1 MTVGDSTRTQFDVG
15 GVLLDQPFKIR
26 RLGHMGLNLENMEQA
41 LPFYT
46 DLLGFRISDTID
58 FSTRASSPAEIE
70 GLGDPLGYFMR
81 YGSDHHSFV
90 LFNKRIREALDK
102 KRTFR
107 SGITLNQVTWQVGSM
122 NEVQNAI
129 RWFNETNVTVQRV
142 GRDMPGSNWHAYLY
156 DPDGH
161 TNELYYGIEQIGWSG
176 YSKPPALY
184 ERGFHEA
191 PSLPQISE
199 YQEIQDAMRRGVD
212 MNSGNRYVPSV
223 PATYDVDG
231 ILLARP
237 FKIVRLGP
245 IGLFVDDVATAEE
258 FYIRTLG
265 FIRAQEVIWNGHRV
279 SFLRANT
286 EHHALTL
293 YPTAMRQTLGFSEHT
308 TLASIGFQLANY
320 RQLRDAVRFLKKA
333 GVRSVELP
341 AELRPGIDYAIH
353 FLDPDGHVIQL
364 YYYMEQL
371 GWDGQLR
378 PASVARS
385 ESDEE
390 WPATVSA
397 RSDTYMGEPYLGP
410 WE

>member
-1 MTVGDSTRTQFDVG
+1 MTVADSTRTQFDVG

-90 LFNKRIREALDK
+90 LFNKRVREALDK

-107 SGITLNQVTWQVGSM
+107 PGITLNQVTWQVGSM

-176 YSKPPALY
+176 HSKPPALY

-199 YQEIQDAMRRGVD
+199 YQEIQDAMERGVD
-212 MNSGNRYVPSV
+212 MLSGNRYVPSV

-245 IGLFVDDVATAEE
+245 IGLFVDDVATAED
-258 FYIRTLG
+258 FYTRTLG
-265 FIRAQEVIWNGHRV
+265 FIRTREVTWNGHRV

-286 EHHALTL
+286 EHHSLTL
-293 YPTAMRQTLGFSEHT
+293 YPTALREALGFSQHT

-333 GVRSVELP
+333 GISTVDLP
-341 AELRPGIDYAIH
+341 ADLRPGIDYAIH

-364 YYYMEQL
+364 YYYMEQV
-371 GWDGQLR
+371 GWDGR
-378 PASVARS
+378 PRPSSVARN
-385 ESDEE
+385 EPADE
-390 WPATVSA
+390 WPATLPA
-397 RSDTYMGEPYLGP
+397 QSDTYMGEPYLGP

>member
-1 MTVGDSTRTQFDVG
+1 MTVADSTRTQFDVG

-46 DLLGFRISDTID
+46 DLLGFRVSDTID
-58 FSTRASSPAEIE
+58 FSTRASDPSEIE
-70 GLGDPLGYFMR
+70 GLGDPKGYFMR

-90 LFNKRIREALDK
+90 LFNKRVREALDK

-107 SGITLNQVTWQVGSM
+107 PGITLNQVTWQVGSM
-122 NEVQNAI
+122 NEVQDAI

-176 YSKPPALY
+176 HSKPPALY

-199 YQEIQDAMRRGVD
+199 YQEIQDAMERGVD
-212 MNSGNRYVPSV
+212 MLSGNRYVPSV

-245 IGLFVDDVATAEE
+245 IGLFVDDVATAED
-258 FYIRTLG
+258 FYTRTLG
-265 FIRAQEVIWNGHRV
+265 FIRTREVTWNGHRV

-286 EHHALTL
+286 EHHSLTL
-293 YPTAMRQTLGFSEHT
+293 YPTALREALGFSQHT

-333 GVRSVELP
+333 GISTVELP
-341 AELRPGIDYAIH
+341 ADLRPGIDYAIH

-364 YYYMEQL
+364 YYYMEQV
-371 GWDGQLR
+371 GWDGR
-378 PASVARS
+378 PRPSSVARN
-385 ESDEE
+385 EPADE
-390 WPATVSA
+390 WPATLPA
-397 RSDTYMGEPYLGP
+397 QSDTYMGEPYLGP